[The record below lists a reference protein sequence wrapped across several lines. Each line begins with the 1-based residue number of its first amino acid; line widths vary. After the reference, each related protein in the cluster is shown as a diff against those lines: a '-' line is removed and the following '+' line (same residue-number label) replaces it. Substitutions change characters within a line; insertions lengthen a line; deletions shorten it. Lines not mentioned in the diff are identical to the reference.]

1 MDELDAR
8 LRAMAKRED
17 WALPAA
23 YESAMDGLEE
33 QIRQGGTL
41 DRPGK
46 RRLGKRV
53 LFLAAAL
60 AVLACGFAV
69 AAERMGWLS
78 PVVDDGGSGGMLK
91 TCSVQVDQTVEGNHC
106 DLTLENAITDGRV
119 IYCLVTA
126 RYDESFPDIDDV
138 MEDTLLFAGSW
149 ADVISCWRVDQGK
162 ELNTARFIL
171 ATGQVSENAQENCE
185 ENYLGR
191 EVELVVKML
200 NDRDTGVMHPI
211 EIYAFH
217 VRMNDTIP
225 VREVSWPDG
234 TRAVVTPLRA
244 EVWFPV
250 EETSYDL
257 WLEESQS
264 AVTWEEDFLA
274 KQVLTLYFTD
284 GRALEMEDALTQR
297 IQRGTHAIH
306 IEFVEASEQ
315 RAPLCHLSLLS
326 PRLLDPDSVTGLELN
341 GQWYEFPAA

>member
-1 MDELDAR
+1 
-8 LRAMAKRED
+8 
-17 WALPAA
+17 
-23 YESAMDGLEE
+23 
-33 QIRQGGTL
+33 
-41 DRPGK
+41 
-46 RRLGKRV
+46 
-53 LFLAAAL
+53 
-60 AVLACGFAV
+60 
-69 AAERMGWLS
+69 
-78 PVVDDGGSGGMLK
+78 
-91 TCSVQVDQTVEGNHC
+91 
-106 DLTLENAITDGRV
+106 
-119 IYCLVTA
+119 
-126 RYDESFPDIDDV
+126 

-315 RAPLCHLSLLS
+315 RVPLCHLSLLS

>member
-23 YESAMDGLEE
+23 YETAMDGLEE
-33 QIRQGGTL
+33 QIRQGTL

-53 LFLAAAL
+53 LLLAAAL
-60 AVLACGFAV
+60 AVLTCGFAV

-78 PVVDDGGSGGMLK
+78 PVVDDGGSDGMLK

-341 GQWYEFPAA
+341 GQWYEVPAA

>member
-1 MDELDAR
+1 M
-8 LRAMAKRED
+8 
-17 WALPAA
+17 
-23 YESAMDGLEE
+23 
-33 QIRQGGTL
+33 
-41 DRPGK
+41 
-46 RRLGKRV
+46 
-53 LFLAAAL
+53 
-60 AVLACGFAV
+60 
-69 AAERMGWLS
+69 
-78 PVVDDGGSGGMLK
+78 
-91 TCSVQVDQTVEGNHC
+91 
-106 DLTLENAITDGRV
+106 
-119 IYCLVTA
+119 
-126 RYDESFPDIDDV
+126 
-138 MEDTLLFAGSW
+138 
-149 ADVISCWRVDQGK
+149 DQGK